1 MSALM
6 PKKRSKRIETPAAP
20 TVKQVAERA
29 GVSTATVSRVLSG
42 APYVSDGLNHRVREA
57 ARELNYQLNRI
68 ARNLRTRTS
77 RAVGVVIPDI
87 ENPFFGRVVCGIEDV
102 LQAAGYSLL
111 LSHSNENPNREQIN
125 LRTFLAEGVA
135 GIIFTS
141 SSTETS
147 EYEHLLKTGMPLVAV
162 SRILPGIKVDMVTVT
177 NSEGA
182 HAAVSHLIA
191 LGHKRIGM
199 INGPAWIS
207 TSRQRLLGY
216 EQAFAAA
223 GLPVPRDL
231 VQHVDWRQTGGYHA
245 MQTLLQMAPPTAVF
259 VGSNLLTLGALQGI
273 HERGLSIPGDIAVV
287 GFDDLPWA
295 TSLQPPLSVVAQP
308 AFEVGVTAARLLL
321 DRLHDPAR
329 PPRHITL
336 ETRLI
341 VRASC
346 GVEIRHGGASCT

>member
-1 MSALM
+1 MIDLG
-6 PKKRSKRIETPAAP
+6 PKRRSKGVQTRAVP
-20 TVKQVAERA
+20 TVKQVAQRA

-42 APYVSDGLNHRVREA
+42 APYVGGGLNRRVMEA
-57 ARELNYQLNRI
+57 TRELGFQLNRT
-68 ARNLRTRTS
+68 ARNLRTRAS
-77 RAVGVVIPDI
+77 RAVGIVIPDI
-87 ENPFFGRVVCGIEDV
+87 ENPFFGRVVCGIEEV

-125 LRTFLAEGVA
+125 LRTFRAEGVA

-141 SSTETS
+141 SFTDMSD
-147 EYEHLLKTGMPLVAV
+147 YEQLSKMGMPLVAV
-162 SRILPGIKVDMVTVT
+162 SRILPGFKVDMVTVT

-207 TSRQRLLGY
+207 TSRERLLGY
-216 EQAFAAA
+216 EQALGAA
-223 GLPVPRDL
+223 GLPVPQDL
-231 VQHVDWRQTGGYHA
+231 VQHTDWRQAGGYHA
-245 MQTLLQMAPPTAVF
+245 MQTLLQKAPPTAVF
-259 VGSNLLTLGALQGI
+259 VGSNLLTLGALQRI
-273 HERGLSIPGDIAVV
+273 HERGLNIPGDIAVV

-295 TSLQPPLSVVAQP
+295 TSLQPPLTVVAQP
-308 AFEVGVTAARLLL
+308 GFEVGVTAARLLL

-346 GVEIRHGGASCT
+346 GAGTRQGGTPCT